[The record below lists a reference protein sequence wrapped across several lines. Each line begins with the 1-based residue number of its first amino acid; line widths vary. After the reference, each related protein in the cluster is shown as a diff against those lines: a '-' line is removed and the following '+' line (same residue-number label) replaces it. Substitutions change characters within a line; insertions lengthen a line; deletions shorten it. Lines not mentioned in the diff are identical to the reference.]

1 MANRTSHHILSTSAN
16 LLGFCLF
23 VITAIH
29 ISNKVENTFIDEI
42 TSIVALF
49 LTASTLLSFLS
60 IKTHH
65 IKREAI
71 LEKIGEN
78 NFSIFCSISATSI
91 SPTTT
96 IACKSVLYQSW

>member
-42 TSIVALF
+42 TSIVALL
-49 LTASTLLSFLS
+49 LTASSLLSFLS
-60 IKTHH
+60 IKTNHL
-65 IKREAI
+65 KREI
-71 LEKIGEN
+71 LLEKIAEIL
-78 NFSIFCSISATSI
+78 FVISLLGILSV
-91 SPTTT
+91 T
-96 IACKSVLYQSW
+96 IILAVKFWNK

>member
-42 TSIVALF
+42 TSIVALL
-49 LTASTLLSFLS
+49 LTASSLLSFLS
-60 IKTHH
+60 IKTNHL
-65 IKREAI
+65 KREI
-71 LEKIGEN
+71 LLEKIAEIL
-78 NFSIFCSISATSI
+78 FVISLLGILAVTLI
-91 SPTTT
+91 LA
-96 IACKSVLYQSW
+96 IKFWIK

>member
-1 MANRTSHHILSTSAN
+1 MANKTTHHILSTSAN

-29 ISNKVENTFIDEI
+29 ISDKVENTFIDEI

-60 IKTHH
+60 IKTKY
-65 IKREAI
+65 IKRENI
-71 LEKIGEN
+71 LEKIAEILFVLSLLG
-78 NFSIFCSISATSI
+78 ILAV
-91 SPTTT
+91 T
-96 IACKSVLYQSW
+96 IILAVKFWNK

>member
-60 IKTHH
+60 IKTNH

-71 LEKIGEN
+71 LEKIAE
-78 NFSIFCSISATSI
+78 IFFVISLLGILSV
-91 SPTTT
+91 T
-96 IACKSVLYQSW
+96 IILAVKFWNK

>member
-60 IKTHH
+60 IKTNH
-65 IKREAI
+65 ITREAI
-71 LEKIGEN
+71 LEKIAE
-78 NFSIFCSISATSI
+78 IFFVISLLGILSV
-91 SPTTT
+91 T
-96 IACKSVLYQSW
+96 IIQGLT

>member
-60 IKTHH
+60 IKTNH

-71 LEKIGEN
+71 LEKIAEIL
-78 NFSIFCSISATSI
+78 FVISLLGILSV
-91 SPTTT
+91 T
-96 IACKSVLYQSW
+96 IILAVKFWNK